1 MPIRPTEVHQVLS
14 KYMLADGFDLVLDLH
29 KSHGCQIYD
38 SRHGKYLLDC
48 FSFFG
53 TAPLGCN
60 HPEMMDPAFIKKI
73 GEIAVNNPS
82 NSDVY
87 TVEMAEFVNTFSA
100 LAMPKHFKHLFF
112 ISGGALAVENGLKV
126 AFDWKV
132 RKNIALGKG
141 EKGSQIIHF
150 KDAFHGRTGYTVS
163 MTNTFNLNKTKYF
176 AKFSWPRIDNPKIVF
191 PMTGKNLED
200 VKRREATALD
210 QINNAIAKNP
220 DDIAGLI
227 IEPIQSEG
235 GDNHFRQE
243 FFLALRKICDKN
255 DIMFILDE
263 VQTGVGMS
271 GKMWAYQHFGF
282 EPDIVAFGKK
292 TQVCGIM
299 VSDRVDQA
307 KDNVF
312 QVPSRI
318 NSTWGGNLVDMVRSQ
333 KYFEIIKK
341 EQLIEKAATNGALV
355 LKGLKELQEKH
366 PNVISNVRGLGLLC
380 AFNLPTPEQR
390 DDLKKK
396 IYENG
401 MVILGCGSKSIRF
414 RPPLVITAEE
424 LTTALSTID
433 RSISAMS

>member
-14 KYMLADGFDLVLDLH
+14 KYMLADGFDLVLDLQ
-29 KSHGCQIYD
+29 KSHGCQLYD
-38 SRHGKYLLDC
+38 SKHGKTYLDC

-60 HPEMMDPAFIKKI
+60 HPRMTDPDFIKKI
-73 GEIAVNNPS
+73 GGIAINNPS

-87 TVEMAEFVNTFSA
+87 TIEMAEFVHAFSTI
-100 LAMPKHFKHLFF
+100 AMPKHFQHLFF

-132 RKNIALGKG
+132 RKNIAAGKG

-163 MTNTFNLNKTKYF
+163 MTNTFNINKTKYF
-176 AKFSWPRIDNPKIVF
+176 AKFAWPRIDNPKIVF
-191 PMTGKNLED
+191 PLNAKNLDD
-200 VKRREATALD
+200 VKRREAAALT
-210 QINNAIAKNP
+210 QIQDAIDKNP

-235 GDNHFRQE
+235 GDNHFRSE
-243 FFLALRKICDKN
+243 FFHALRRVCDEN

-263 VQTGVGMS
+263 VQTGVGIT

-282 EPDIVAFGKK
+282 EPDIIAFGKK

-299 VSDRVDQA
+299 VSDRVNEA

-318 NSTWGGNLVDMVRSQ
+318 NSTWGGSLVDMVRSQ
-333 KYFEIIKK
+333 KYFEIIK
-341 EQLIEKAATNGALV
+341 EERLVEKAATNGVYL
-355 LKGLKELQEKH
+355 LKELQEIQGNH
-366 PNVISNVRGLGLLC
+366 PKMVSNVRGRGLLC
-380 AFNLPTPEQR
+380 AFDLPTTEQR
-390 DDLKKK
+390 DALKQKL
-396 IYENG
+396 YENG
-401 MVILGCGSKSIRF
+401 LVILGCGSKSIRF
-414 RPPLVITAEE
+414 RPPLTITKEE
-424 LTTALSTID
+424 LGSSLAMIDHAL
-433 RSISAMS
+433 

>member
-1 MPIRPTEVHQVLS
+1 
-14 KYMLADGFDLVLDLH
+14 MLADGFDLVLDLR
-29 KSHGCQIYD
+29 KSHGSQLYD

-60 HPEMMDPAFIKKI
+60 HPKMTDPAFIKKM
-73 GEIAVNNPS
+73 GEVAVNNPS

-87 TVEMAEFVNTFSA
+87 TVEMAEFVHTFSTIA
-100 LAMPKHFKHLFF
+100 VSKHFQHLFF

-132 RKNIALGKG
+132 RKNIAAGKG

-150 KDAFHGRTGYTVS
+150 KEAFHGRTGYTLS
-163 MTNTFNLNKTKYF
+163 MTNTFNQNKIKYF

-191 PMTGKNLED
+191 PMTGKNLEG
-200 VKRREATALD
+200 VKRREAAALD
-210 QINNAIAKNP
+210 QIQTAIQQNP

-235 GDNHFRQE
+235 GDNHFRHE
-243 FFLALRKICDKN
+243 FFHALKKICDEH

-263 VQTGVGMS
+263 VQSGVGLT

-292 TQVCGIM
+292 MQVCGIM
-299 VSDRVDQA
+299 VSDRVDEA

-312 QVPSRI
+312 RVPSRI
-318 NSTWGGNLVDMVRSQ
+318 NSTWGGNLVDMVRAQ
-333 KYFEIIKK
+333 KYLEIIK
-341 EQLIEKAATNGALV
+341 EERLVEKAALNGVPL
-355 LKGLKELQEKH
+355 LKGLEELRVKH
-366 PNVISNVRGLGLLC
+366 PETVSNVRGRGLMC
-380 AFNLPTPEQR
+380 AFDLPTTEQR
-390 DDLKKK
+390 DALKKNL
-396 IYENG
+396 YENG
-401 MVILGCGSKSIRF
+401 VVILGCGSKSIRF
-414 RPPLVITAEE
+414 RPPLTIDQDE
-424 LTTALSTID
+424 LSTALSAID
-433 RSISAMS
+433 HSIHTLA